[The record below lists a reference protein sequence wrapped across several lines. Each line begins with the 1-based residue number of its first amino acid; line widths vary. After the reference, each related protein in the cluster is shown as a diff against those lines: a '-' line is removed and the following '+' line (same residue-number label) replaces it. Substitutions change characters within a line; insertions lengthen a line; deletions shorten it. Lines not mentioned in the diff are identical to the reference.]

1 MNISINI
8 DNELFDSGGVGE
20 AIKTAFETMPDEE
33 KATVMKDILRQ
44 YLLDDKFIKNYFIKK
59 LDTGYGYHLEEC
71 PTQHFYNMIEK
82 IDFSAEMNEVK
93 EAFMKVIKNDLGNML
108 LKLMLDSYINTVANT
123 LFQRS
128 SDFKTELK
136 SALEQNFYQTI
147 NYINGNK
154 T

>member
-44 YLLDDKFIKNYFIKK
+44 YLLDDKFIKNYFIRKS
-59 LDTGYGYHLEEC
+59 TGYGYQPEEY
-71 PTQHFYNMIEK
+71 PTQHFQDMIEK

-123 LFQRS
+123 LFQKS

-136 SALEQNFYQTI
+136 GALEQNFYQTI
-147 NYINGNK
+147 NYIDNNK